1 MAKYITQRLAM
12 MLFILLGVL
21 TITFA
26 LSRALPG
33 SPVEMMLGNHPTAE
47 QIAAA
52 RTVLGLDKPL
62 PMQYLK
68 YIGDLLQGDFGTS
81 LRTGRPV
88 LEEVT
93 RRVGATFELTFLAMF
108 WVVVLGVPIGV
119 ISAARQN
126 SVVDNAARAGS
137 VAGMAF
143 PVFILAMGLQLVF
156 YGKLNWLPLQGRI
169 DASILLDSPFER
181 VTGFYLIDTLLA
193 GNFGALWSAIKH
205 LTLPVLTLVIVT
217 LATVTRITRNM
228 MVEVLSEEY
237 IRTAVSYGV
246 PTYRVHY
253 AYALKAT
260 MIPLLTVVGL
270 TFGYL
275 LGGAVVVE
283 FIFDWPG
290 LGGFVVFSI
299 AQNDF
304 PAVMGATLVLA
315 TAYLSINLI
324 VDLLYHLVDPR
335 LRVQ

>member
-1 MAKYITQRLAM
+1 MAKYIAQRLIVM
-12 MLFILLGVL
+12 FFILLGVL
-21 TITFA
+21 TITFV

-33 SPVEMMLGNHPTAE
+33 SPVEMMLGNHPTVE
-47 QIAAA
+47 QIAVA
-52 RTVLGLDKPL
+52 RENLGLNKTL
-62 PMQYLK
+62 PIQYFN
-68 YIGDLLQGDFGTS
+68 YIGDLLRGDFGTS

-88 LEEVT
+88 VEEVV

-126 SVVDNAARAGS
+126 SVVDNVARAGS
-137 VAGMAF
+137 IAGTAF

-193 GNFGALWSAIKH
+193 GNFVALWSAIKH

-246 PTYRVHY
+246 PKWRIHY

-315 TAYLSINLI
+315 TTYLSINLI

>member
-1 MAKYITQRLAM
+1 MAKYITARLM
-12 MLFILLGVL
+12 MMFLILFGVL
-21 TITFA
+21 TITFV

-33 SPVEMMLGNHPTAE
+33 SPVEMMLGNHPTPE
-47 QIAAA
+47 QIAQA
-52 RTVLGLDKPL
+52 REKLGLDQPL
-62 PMQYLK
+62 PLQYAK
-68 YIGDLLQGDFGTS
+68 YIGALLQGDLGTS
-81 LRTGRPV
+81 LRSGRPV

-108 WVVVLGVPIGV
+108 WVIVLGVPIGV

-126 SVVDNAARAGS
+126 SVIDNAARAGS

-143 PVFILAMGLQLVF
+143 PVFILAMGLQLLF

-169 DASILLDSPFER
+169 DASILLDSPFDR

-193 GNFGALWSAIKH
+193 GNFVALWSAIKH

-246 PTYRVHY
+246 PTWRIHY

-283 FIFDWPG
+283 FVFDWPG

>member
-1 MAKYITQRLAM
+1 MAKYITQRLM
-12 MLFILLGVL
+12 MFLILFGVL
-21 TITFA
+21 TITFV

-33 SPVEMMLGNHPTAE
+33 SPVEMMLGNHPTPE
-47 QIAAA
+47 QIAQA
-52 RTVLGLDKPL
+52 REKLGLDQPL
-62 PMQYLK
+62 PLQYAK
-68 YIGDLLQGDFGTS
+68 YIGALLQGDLGTS
-81 LRTGRPV
+81 LRSGRPV

-108 WVVVLGVPIGV
+108 WVIVLGVPIGV

-126 SVVDNAARAGS
+126 SVIDNAARAGS

-143 PVFILAMGLQLVF
+143 PVFILAMGLQLLF

-193 GNFGALWSAIKH
+193 GNFVALWSAIKH

-228 MVEVLSEEY
+228 MVEVLGEEY
-237 IRTAVSYGV
+237 IRTVVSYGV
-246 PTYRVHY
+246 PTWRIHY

-283 FIFDWPG
+283 FVFDWPG

>member
-1 MAKYITQRLAM
+1 MAKYITQRLM
-12 MLFILLGVL
+12 MMFLILFGVL
-21 TITFA
+21 TITFV

-33 SPVEMMLGNHPTAE
+33 SPVEMMLGNHPTPE
-47 QIAAA
+47 QIVQA
-52 RTVLGLDKPL
+52 REKLGLDQPL
-62 PMQYLK
+62 PLQYAK
-68 YIGDLLQGDFGTS
+68 YIGALLQGDLGTS
-81 LRTGRPV
+81 LRSGRPV

-108 WVVVLGVPIGV
+108 WVIVLGVPIGV

-126 SVVDNAARAGS
+126 SVIDNAARAGS

-143 PVFILAMGLQLVF
+143 PVFILAMGLQLLF

-193 GNFGALWSAIKH
+193 GNFVALWSAIKH

-228 MVEVLSEEY
+228 MVEVLGEEY

-246 PTYRVHY
+246 PTWRIHY

-283 FIFDWPG
+283 FVFDWPG